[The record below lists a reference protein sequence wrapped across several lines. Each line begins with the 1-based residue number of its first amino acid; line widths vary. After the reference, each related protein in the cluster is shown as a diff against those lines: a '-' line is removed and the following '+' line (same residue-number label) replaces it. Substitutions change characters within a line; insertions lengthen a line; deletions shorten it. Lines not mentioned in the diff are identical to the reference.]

1 MAGKSK
7 STASKSG
14 SKGKST
20 LKTAMT
26 ARNNPAARARIPQ
39 SVGLPGQVANNAG
52 GFAFPL
58 PIEQEWMRYL
68 IIGSKS
74 DNGNFYQSGGQ
85 IATCIAKC
93 IMAAVSD
100 PTLFKQLLCDL
111 VDVSVKG
118 RAPKQEMTMMSLAA
132 SIVFAPNPE
141 CKALALDSVERV
153 CRIPT
158 HWFMLLQF
166 IRDFSQDKS
175 KPGKGMGK
183 GVRRVFAK
191 LYTSRAGLELAVLLN
206 KYKNREGWT
215 HRDIISLLH
224 INPADMKD
232 DGARLVL
239 DWFMKEDKA
248 ARKTKD
254 GVEVP
259 ATLARTEFLTR
270 LNAIPTPPHA
280 PSTATSTNTS
290 IASTISSAIS
300 SAFASTFSSTKAT
313 THAAAAEVVA
323 SSIASVEAASA
334 DQQQQ
339 QQQQVCVHF
348 NIISGP
354 MAGEDKLSL
363 KIGLHEPLTNLL
375 QTFTE
380 IGAGDVELRF
390 NTTVITSEDTIAKLI
405 QQGFDLT
412 KRKIYARAITKKQ
425 QEQAQEAAA
434 AAAAAKVAVATATP
448 SKVAPGPAPA
458 PAPVSVPTAEMLE
471 SERRP
476 KWEKEDP
483 LVATAR
489 FLKALVELSK
499 TGATKDTTTALR
511 IMRDVRR
518 IQREHLPTEL
528 LSCPAIWSTLLDD
541 MGMTALVRNLG
552 KLSSTGVAST
562 KGDVIIRML
571 TDQKRIT
578 ESRLHPFAVLVALKT
593 YSTGKSD
600 LGSSTWPV
608 NPCIMTALSTT
619 FRMAFGNVE
628 RTGKRIML
636 ALDVSGSMSGAM
648 CAGSAVVNCREGS
661 VAMAMATLHAE
672 GEANTQIYAFTTTF
686 KNMNGRIRPGMT
698 IQEAMKATDDVFGG
712 TDCALPM
719 TEAIKQNMKVDAF
732 IVYTDSE
739 TYGPTI
745 HPQVALEQY
754 RKHSGIDAKLIVVG
768 MASNCLSIADPKDSN
783 TLNLAGFDTSTPN
796 IIAMFINGEL

>member
-14 SKGKST
+14 SKGKSST

-39 SVGLPGQVANNAG
+39 TVGLPGQVANNAG

-85 IATCIAKC
+85 IATCVAKC

-141 CKALALDSVERV
+141 CKALSLDSVERV

-191 LYTSRAGLELAVLLN
+191 LYTSRTGLELAVLLN

-239 DWFMKEDKA
+239 DWFMKEDKP

-254 GVEVP
+254 GLEVP
-259 ATLARTEFLTR
+259 ATLARTEFLAR
-270 LNAIPTPPHA
+270 LNAIPTPLH
-280 PSTATSTNTS
+280 ATSTNTNTNTNTNTSTS
-290 IASTISSAIS
+290 IASTISTAIS
-300 SAFASTFSSTKAT
+300 SAFSIAFSSTKTAT
-313 THAAAAEVVA
+313 QAAAAEVVA
-323 SSIASVEAASA
+323 STIASVEAACP
-334 DQQQQ
+334 DQQREE

-425 QEQAQEAAA
+425 QEQAQEAALA
-434 AAAAAKVAVATATP
+434 AAAAAAAAH
-448 SKVAPGPAPA
+448 SKVAPGPAPM
-458 PAPVSVPTAEMLE
+458 SVPTAEMLE

-483 LVATAR
+483 LIATAR
-489 FLKALVELSK
+489 FLKALIELSK
-499 TGATKDTTTALR
+499 TGATKDTTTAIR
-511 IMRDVRR
+511 VMRDVRR

-608 NPCIMTALSTT
+608 NSLIMTALSTT

-628 RTGKRIML
+628 RTGKRIMI

-648 CAGSAVVNCREGS
+648 CAGSTVVNCREGS
-661 VAMAMATLHAE
+661 AAMAMVTLHAE
-672 GEANTQIYAFTTTF
+672 GNANTQIYAFTTTF
-686 KNMNGRIRPGMT
+686 KDMNGRIKPEMT
-698 IQEAMKATDDVFGG
+698 VQDAIRATDDVFGG

-719 TEAIKQNMKVDAF
+719 TEAIKKNLKIDAF

-768 MASNCLSIADPKDSN
+768 MASNCLSIADPNDPN

-796 IIAMFINGEL
+796 IISMFINGEL

>member
-39 SVGLPGQVANNAG
+39 SVGLPGQIANNAG

-58 PIEQEWMRYL
+58 PIEQEWTRYL

-239 DWFMKEDKA
+239 DWFMKEDNP

-280 PSTATSTNTS
+280 PSSTTNTNKS

-323 SSIASVEAASA
+323 SSIASVEAACA

-363 KIGLHEPLTNLL
+363 KIGLNEPLTNLL

-405 QQGFDLT
+405 LQGFDLT

-425 QEQAQEAAA
+425 QAQAQEAAA
-434 AAAAAKVAVATATP
+434 AAAGAIPVKAT
-448 SKVAPGPAPA
+448 SGPAAHPVSN
-458 PAPVSVPTAEMLE
+458 PSAPVPTEEMLE

-483 LVATAR
+483 VVATAR

-511 IMRDVRR
+511 VMRDVRR

-552 KLSSTGVAST
+552 KLSSTGVALSRQA
-562 KGDVIIRML
+562 DIVRML
-571 TDQKRIT
+571 MDQKRIT

-593 YSTGKSD
+593 YSTGRSD

-608 NPCIMTALSTT
+608 NSFISSALSTT
-619 FRMAFGNVE
+619 FRMAFGNIE
-628 RTGKRIML
+628 RTGKRIMI
-636 ALDVSGSMSGAM
+636 ALDVSGSMTGAT
-648 CAGSAVVNCREGS
+648 CAGSTVVNCREGS

-672 GEANTQIYAFTTTF
+672 SAANTQIYAFTTTF
-686 KNMNGRIRPGMT
+686 KDMNGRIRPEMT
-698 IQEAMKATDDVFGG
+698 IQDAIRVTDEPFGG

-719 TEAIKQNMKVDAF
+719 TEAIKRNMKIDAF

-754 RKHSGIDAKLIVVG
+754 RKQSGIDAKLIVVG
-768 MASNCLSIADPKDSN
+768 MASNCLSIADHKDSN

-796 IIAMFINGEL
+796 IISMFINGEL

>member
-1 MAGKSK
+1 
-7 STASKSG
+7 
-14 SKGKST
+14 
-20 LKTAMT
+20 
-26 ARNNPAARARIPQ
+26 
-39 SVGLPGQVANNAG
+39 
-52 GFAFPL
+52 
-58 PIEQEWMRYL
+58 
-68 IIGSKS
+68 
-74 DNGNFYQSGGQ
+74 
-85 IATCIAKC
+85 
-93 IMAAVSD
+93 
-100 PTLFKQLLCDL
+100 
-111 VDVSVKG
+111 
-118 RAPKQEMTMMSLAA
+118 
-132 SIVFAPNPE
+132 
-141 CKALALDSVERV
+141 
-153 CRIPT
+153 
-158 HWFMLLQF
+158 
-166 IRDFSQDKS
+166 
-175 KPGKGMGK
+175 
-183 GVRRVFAK
+183 
-191 LYTSRAGLELAVLLN
+191 
-206 KYKNREGWT
+206 
-215 HRDIISLLH
+215 
-224 INPADMKD
+224 
-232 DGARLVL
+232 
-239 DWFMKEDKA
+239 
-248 ARKTKD
+248 
-254 GVEVP
+254 
-259 ATLARTEFLTR
+259 
-270 LNAIPTPPHA
+270 
-280 PSTATSTNTS
+280 
-290 IASTISSAIS
+290 
-300 SAFASTFSSTKAT
+300 
-313 THAAAAEVVA
+313 
-323 SSIASVEAASA
+323 
-334 DQQQQ
+334 
-339 QQQQVCVHF
+339 
-348 NIISGP
+348 

-405 QQGFDLT
+405 SQGFDLT

-425 QEQAQEAAA
+425 QEAAA
-434 AAAAAKVAVATATP
+434 ANPAKASSGPGSAAH
-448 SKVAPGPAPA
+448 
-458 PAPVSVPTAEMLE
+458 PAPVANPSATVPAEEMLE
-471 SERRP
+471 NERRP

-608 NPCIMTALSTT
+608 ISSIMTALSTT

-628 RTGKRIML
+628 RTGKRIMI

-648 CAGSAVVNCREGS
+648 CAGSSVVNCREGS

-672 GEANTQIYAFTTTF
+672 GDANTQIYAFTTTF

-698 IQEAMKATDDVFGG
+698 IQDATRATDDAFGG

-719 TEAIKQNMKVDAF
+719 TEAIKQNMKIDAF

-739 TYGPTI
+739 TYSPTI

-754 RKHSGIDAKLIVVG
+754 RKQSGIDAKLIVVG
-768 MASNCLSIADPKDSN
+768 MTANCLSIADPKDSN

>member
-39 SVGLPGQVANNAG
+39 TVGLPGQVANNAG

-74 DNGNFYQSGGQ
+74 DNGNYYQSGGQ

-239 DWFMKEDKA
+239 DWFMKEDKP
-248 ARKTKD
+248 ARKAKD
-254 GVEVP
+254 GTEVP

-270 LNAIPTPPHA
+270 LNAIHTPPHA
-280 PSTATSTNTS
+280 PSTATSTTTSTS

-300 SAFASTFSSTKAT
+300 SVFTSAFASTKAT

-339 QQQQVCVHF
+339 QQVCVHF

-363 KIGLHEPLTNLL
+363 KIGPHEPLTNLL

-405 QQGFDLT
+405 LQGFDLT

-434 AAAAAKVAVATATP
+434 AKAAVPAKA
-448 SKVAPGPAPA
+448 SSGPGPATHPVSN
-458 PAPVSVPTAEMLE
+458 PSAPVPTEEMLE

-511 IMRDVRR
+511 VMRDVRR

-528 LSCPAIWSTLLDD
+528 LSCPAIWSSLLDD

-578 ESRLHPFAVLVALKT
+578 ESRLHPFAILVALKT

-608 NPCIMTALSTT
+608 NPSIMTALSTT

-628 RTGKRIML
+628 RTGKRIMI
-636 ALDVSGSMSGAM
+636 ALDVSGSMSGAN
-648 CAGSAVVNCREGS
+648 CAGSTVVNCREGS

-672 GEANTQIYAFTTTF
+672 GDTNTHIYAFTTTF
-686 KNMNGRIRPGMT
+686 KNMSGRIRPGMT
-698 IQEAMKATDDVFGG
+698 IHEAMKATDDVFGG

-719 TEAIKQNMKVDAF
+719 TEAIKWNMKIDAF

-768 MASNCLSIADPKDSN
+768 MAANSLSIADPKDPN

-796 IIAMFINGEL
+796 IISMFINGEL